1 MFPEHAIRDEQF
13 NYLLHILQKNDDDLK
28 KTIIELNKYHHYQ
41 LNNVDDYINKVYEV
55 KQFISNHCLY
65 DAQKHFKK
73 ELKLI
78 DETYSN
84 KRNENH

>member
-1 MFPEHAIRDEQF
+1 MNNLIICCTFCK
-13 NYLLHILQKNDDDLK
+13 KNDDDFK

-41 LNNVDDYINKVYEV
+41 LKNVDDYIDKVYEV
-55 KQFISNHCLY
+55 KQFISTHCLY
-65 DAQKHFKK
+65 DAQQHFKK

-84 KRNENH
+84 KRNEN

>member
-13 NYLLHILQKNDDDLK
+13 NYLLHILQKNDDDFK

-41 LNNVDDYINKVYEV
+41 LKNVDDFIKKVYEV

-65 DAQKHFKK
+65 DAQQYFKK

-84 KRNENH
+84 KRNEN